1 MIQKESKT
9 FLYKKV
15 YQDLKDRI
23 QNGEYL
29 RDALL
34 PSEREI
40 GETYQVDRTT
50 VRKALQL
57 LVDDALVEKRAGK
70 GTVVVWRPLEASPQ
84 IQVPFRPERKNGPLA
99 FLLPKGDNNSSRI
112 TQPFYA
118 QLFYRAQ
125 KECQKHG
132 YTLIYSTLDESDSF
146 DELVRDNGFSGVF
159 FVSNVSHRH
168 LDRALELQI
177 PSILVNSYYE
187 HMSSILSD
195 NFSGTYN
202 ACRYL
207 IERGHK
213 TIGIINGNSR
223 YTTNNERYRGCITAL
238 REAGLSL
245 KNEFCLGGTSWEFE
259 AGLAAVEQMLAKNAA
274 YPTALVAFNDR
285 LALGAIQA
293 IHQAGLKVPD
303 DISIIGYD
311 NSDQAKYS
319 MPRITT
325 VEIHASL
332 MAQTAARMLFQQIDD
347 YEVLPVKVL
356 TPVELVE
363 MDSVRDLRTAAG
375 N

>member
-1 MIQKESKT
+1 MSQKTSQKESKT

-57 LVDDALVEKRAGK
+57 LVDDGLVEKRAGK
-70 GTVVVWRPLEASPQ
+70 GTVVVWRPDQEQTQSRPVL
-84 IQVPFRPERKNGPLA
+84 RPERRNGPIA
-99 FLLPKGDNNSSRI
+99 FLLPRGDNNSSRI
-112 TQPFYA
+112 TQPFYS
-118 QLFYRAQ
+118 QLFYRAE
-125 KECQKHG
+125 KECQKLG
-132 YTLIYSTLDESDSF
+132 YTLVYSTLDETDHF
-146 DELVRDNGFSGVF
+146 DELVQANGFSGIF

-168 LDRALELQI
+168 LDQALELRI
-177 PSILVNSYYE
+177 PSILINSYYE
-187 HMSSILSD
+187 RMPSILSD
-195 NFSGTYN
+195 NFSGTYT

-213 TIGIINGNSR
+213 SIGIINGNSR
-223 YTTNNERYRGCITAL
+223 YTTNNERWRGCVTAL

-259 AGLAAVEQMLAKNAA
+259 AGLAAVEQMLAKNTV

-293 IHQAGLKVPD
+293 IHQAGLRVPD
-303 DISIIGYD
+303 DISVIGYD

-319 MPRITT
+319 MPKITT
-325 VEIHASL
+325 VEIHAPL
-332 MAQTAARMLFQQIDD
+332 MAQTASRLLFQQIDD
-347 YEVLPVKVL
+347 YEVLTVKVL
-356 TPVELVE
+356 TPVELIE
-363 MDSVRDLRTAAG
+363 QDSVRPLE
-375 N
+375 